1 MNVGQFPLEILD
13 NSLHE
18 LLAVLT
24 NLKRKLSRYVNEKSF
39 TFLSKQSMFKKM
51 KLLTEQIHS
60 LYVNTL
66 VNVAL
71 EFYGVL
77 R

>member
-1 MNVGQFPLEILD
+1 
-13 NSLHE
+13 
-18 LLAVLT
+18 
-24 NLKRKLSRYVNEKSF
+24 
-39 TFLSKQSMFKKM
+39 MFKKM